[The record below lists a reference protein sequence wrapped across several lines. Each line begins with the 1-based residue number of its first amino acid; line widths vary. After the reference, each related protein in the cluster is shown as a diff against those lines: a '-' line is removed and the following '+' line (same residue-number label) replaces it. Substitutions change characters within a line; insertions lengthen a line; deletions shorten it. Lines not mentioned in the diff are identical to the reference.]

1 MVDLPETRFLADS
14 MLGRLAKWL
23 RVMGF
28 DTHYQQF
35 YREGEISRLVHD
47 GMLLLSRRRAI
58 IEQYKNSLFIDSDK
72 VQRQLQELRDMGY
85 ITRPDRTKWFTR
97 CLACNIPLRE
107 ISAEDARENIPEYI
121 YYRDTKGIHYCPSC
135 SRYFWPGSHRDNMIR
150 QLEEWG
156 F

>member
-1 MVDLPETRFLADS
+1 MVDPQETRFLADS

-28 DTHYQQF
+28 DTHYRPF
-35 YREGEISRLVHD
+35 YREGEIKRLVRD

-58 IEQYKNSLFIDSDK
+58 IEQYKNSLFIDSDRVK
-72 VQRQLQELRDMGY
+72 WQLQELRDKGY
-85 ITRPDRTKWFTR
+85 INLQDRVKWFTR
-97 CLACNIPLRE
+97 CLVCNIPLRE
-107 ISAEDARENIPEYI
+107 ISAKDARENIPEYI
-121 YYRDTKGIHYCPSC
+121 YYREKKGIHYCPSC
-135 SRYFWPGSHRDNMIR
+135 SRYFWPGSHRDHMIR

>member
-1 MVDLPETRFLADS
+1 MVDLQETRFLVDS

-28 DTHYQQF
+28 YAHYQPF
-35 YREGEISRLVHD
+35 YREGEINRLVHD

-58 IEQYKNSLFIDSDK
+58 TEQYKNSLLIDSDK
-72 VQRQLQELRDMGY
+72 VKWQLQELRDTGY
-85 ITRPDRTKWFTR
+85 INQQDRTKWFTR
-97 CLACNIPLRE
+97 CLACNIPLKE
-107 ISAEDARENIPEYI
+107 ISAKDARENIPEYI
-121 YYRDTKGIHYCPSC
+121 YYRDKKGIHYCPSC
-135 SRYFWPGSHRDNMIR
+135 SRHFWPGSHRDHMIR